1 MSRPLLRLLRLTG
14 PFRWSMGLAV
24 VLGAATVGSGI
35 ALMAT
40 SALLISRAALRPSIA
55 DLSLLVVGV
64 RFFGIARGIL
74 RYLERYVSHDVGL
87 RLLARLR
94 VWFFEIAEP
103 LAPARL
109 ISHKSGDLLTRA
121 VADIETLKDLYVRM
135 VAPPAVALM
144 VAVAVGLYLWR
155 FDPWLAVVWLG
166 FFLAAGV
173 AVPVIARLTSRRPGA
188 AFIATRSDLQ
198 AELVD
203 SLQGMADVVAFGQ
216 SGRRSEAVRRTAGSL
231 AAAQRRMAWI
241 AGLQSA
247 LGSLV
252 INGAVVAVLVLA
264 IARVEA
270 GRLEGVHLAMLVLL
284 AAAAFEAVVPL
295 GPALQALEGVLAAAR
310 RLFALADIRPAVSD
324 PLAPLPRRP
333 TPEGGG
339 VGLEVRNLRFSY
351 ADGEPPALRGVS
363 FSLPPGRRVAIV
375 GPSGAGKST
384 LVNLLLRFW
393 DYTEGEILLNGVD
406 LRRYAQAD
414 VRRIFSVIPQQAYLF
429 SGTVRENILL
439 AKPEAT
445 EAEVEAAARRAQLQA
460 FARSAPHGYDSWVGE
475 GGLRLSGGER
485 QRLALARV
493 LLRDAP
499 IVILDEPTANLDPV
513 TERALL
519 AEFWDALAGRSLLMI
534 THRWVGLDAMDEILV
549 LQHGEVIQRGRYDAL
564 AAAGGW
570 FASAGG
576 SGWSVGEGRV
586 RLRRL
591 RTDAAMPSEIHQ
603 GRRSS

>member
-1 MSRPLLRLLRLTG
+1 MRRPLVRLLRLTG
-14 PFRWSMGLAV
+14 PFRWSMVMAV

-87 RLLARLR
+87 RLLAQLR

-135 VAPPAVALM
+135 VAPPAVALII
-144 VAVAVGLYLWR
+144 AVAVGLYLWR

-173 AVPVIARLTSRRPGA
+173 AVPVIARLASRRPGA
-188 AFIATRSDLQ
+188 ALIATRSDLQ
-198 AELVD
+198 AHLVD
-203 SLQGMADVVAFGQ
+203 SLQGMAEVVAYGQ
-216 SGRRSEAVRRTAGSL
+216 TRRRSEEVRATAGSL

-241 AGLQSA
+241 GGLQSA

-252 INGAVVAVLVLA
+252 TNGAVLAVLVLA
-264 IARVEA
+264 IPRVET

-310 RLFALADIRPAVSD
+310 RLFALADTRPAVSD
-324 PLAPLPRRP
+324 PLSPLPLRP
-333 TPEGGG
+333 TADGG
-339 VGLEVRNLRFSY
+339 GLEVRNLRFTY

-363 FSLPPGRRVAIV
+363 FSLPPGRRVAVV

-393 DYTEGEILLNGVD
+393 DYTEGEILLHGVD
-406 LRRYAQAD
+406 LRRYAQED

-445 EAEVEAAARRAQLQA
+445 EEEVEAAARKAQLQA
-460 FARSAPHGYDSWVGE
+460 FVQSSPLGYDSWVGE

-499 IVILDEPTANLDPV
+499 IVILDEPTANLDPL

-519 AEFWDALAGRSLLMI
+519 DEFWEALAGRSILLI
-534 THRWVGLDAMDEILV
+534 THRLVGLDAMDEILV
-549 LQHGEVIQRGRYDAL
+549 LRSGRVIERGRHDTL
-564 AAAGGW
+564 VAAGGW
-570 FASAGG
+570 YARMKQLQDRHTASTP
-576 SGWSVGEGRV
+576 V
-586 RLRRL
+586 
-591 RTDAAMPSEIHQ
+591 P
-603 GRRSS
+603 

>member
-1 MSRPLLRLLRLTG
+1 MSPPLLRLLRLTG
-14 PFRWSMGLAV
+14 PFRWSMVLTV
-24 VLGAATVGSGI
+24 VLGAVTVGSGV

-64 RFFGIARGIL
+64 RFFGITRGIL
-74 RYLERYVSHDVGL
+74 RYLERYVSHDAGL

-94 VWFFEIAEP
+94 VWFFEIAVP
-103 LAPARL
+103 LAPAKL

-135 VAPPAVALM
+135 VAPPAVALI
-144 VAVAVGLYLWR
+144 VAVAVGMYLWW
-155 FDPWLAVVWLG
+155 FDPALAVVWLG

-173 AVPVIARLTSRRPGA
+173 VVPVIARLTSRRLGA
-188 AFIATRSDLQ
+188 ALISTRSDLQ
-198 AELVD
+198 AHLVD
-203 SLQGMADVVAFGQ
+203 SLQGMAEVVAYGQ
-216 SGRRSEAVRRTAGSL
+216 TRWRSEAVRATAGSL
-231 AAAQRRMAWI
+231 AAVQRRMAWT

-252 INGAVVAVLVLA
+252 ANGAVLAVLALA

-284 AAAAFEAVVPL
+284 TAAAFEAVVPL

-310 RLFALADIRPAVSD
+310 RLFALADTRPAVSD
-324 PLAPLPRRP
+324 PLSPLPLRLTRD
-333 TPEGGG
+333 GGG
-339 VGLEVRNLRFSY
+339 VGLEVRNLWFTY
-351 ADGEPPALRGVS
+351 ADGEPPVLRGIS
-363 FSLPPGRRVAIV
+363 FSLPPGGRVAIV

-384 LVNLLLRFW
+384 LVNVLLRFW

-406 LRRYAQAD
+406 LRRYAQED
-414 VRRIFSVIPQQAYLF
+414 VRRILSVIPQQAYLF

-445 EAEVEAAARRAQLQA
+445 EEEVEAAARKAQLSA
-460 FARSAPHGYDSWVGE
+460 FVRSAPHGYDSWVGE

-519 AEFWDALAGRSLLMI
+519 DECWDALAGRSLLMI
-534 THRWVGLDAMDEILV
+534 THRWVGLEAMDEILV

-564 AAAGGW
+564 AATSGW

-576 SGWSVGEGRV
+576 NGRSAGEG
-586 RLRRL
+586 
-591 RTDAAMPSEIHQ
+591 S
-603 GRRSS
+603 RSAT